1 MNTAA
6 SPVRALLKALVIV
19 SLFVGCA
26 AGGAAG
32 EHPAGP
38 PEKNA
43 GPRSFA
49 VSLYTAIKGGQGNL
63 TFSPSSISSVLA
75 MAYDGARGTTRGQM
89 AAVLHFPLDSQPFHG
104 SLAETATA
112 AVRQPGQG
120 GITLNTAN
128 ALWGQSGYPFLQG
141 FLNDLKTFHSSE
153 LRRVDF
159 SGRTET
165 ARNAI
170 NGWVQEKTAGLIRDL
185 IGPGVLTPDT
195 RLVLTNAIYFKG
207 LWAAQFSRQDTRT
220 GRFILSS
227 KDAAD
232 VDMME
237 LTGDFRY
244 LETADVK
251 ILEMPY
257 AGDGLSMVVVLP
269 ATNGGL
275 SKVEGSLSPSVLGKW
290 MDDIEGAN
298 PVQVR
303 VRLPRFKVSAEFDL
317 SRTLSRMGMPEA
329 FGAAA
334 DFSGMTGSRG
344 LFISNVIHK
353 AFVEVNEE
361 GTEAAA
367 ASAVVM
373 TKSMPMVREFHAD
386 HPFLFLIREHRTGS
400 ILFMGRVADPRS

>member
-1 MNTAA
+1 MKATVLR
-6 SPVRALLKALVIV
+6 VRALFKALVIV
-19 SLFVGCA
+19 SLFMGCA
-26 AGGAAG
+26 AGGATG

-38 PEKNA
+38 PEGNDS
-43 GPRSFA
+43 PRSFA
-49 VSLYTAIKGGQGNL
+49 VFLYKALKVGQGNL

-75 MAYDGARGTTRGQM
+75 MAYDGARGTTREQM
-89 AAVLHFPLDSQPFHG
+89 AAVLHFPLDSQRFHG
-104 SLAETATA
+104 FLTETATGST
-112 AVRQPGQG
+112 RQPGQD

-141 FLNDLKTFHSSE
+141 FLNDLKTFHLSE

-159 SGRTET
+159 SGQTEA
-165 ARNAI
+165 ARSAI

-185 IGPGVLTPDT
+185 IGPGVLTPET

-237 LTGDFRY
+237 QTGDFRY
-244 LETADVK
+244 LETADMK

-257 AGDGLSMVVVLP
+257 SGSRLSMVVVLP
-269 ATNGGL
+269 ETKGGL

-290 MDDIEGAN
+290 MDDIDGAN

-329 FGAAA
+329 FGDAA

-367 ASAVVM
+367 ASAVIM
-373 TKSMPMVREFHAD
+373 TKSMHMVREFHAD

-400 ILFMGRVADPRS
+400 ILFMGRVTDPRP